1 MCLKEAKSSSWIYK
15 EIYIYICVCVCVC
28 VFVSVAIF
36 NMIVKI
42 HIPLYVSLRVILV
55 VSKLVGESTIKII
68 GNSTKKSVFIS
79 FLMNSKY
86 SSAIHRM

>member
-1 MCLKEAKSSSWIYK
+1 
-15 EIYIYICVCVCVC
+15 VCVC

-55 VSKLVGESTIKII
+55 ESKLVGESTIKKI
-68 GNSTKKSVFIS
+68 GN
-79 FLMNSKY
+79 
-86 SSAIHRM
+86 